1 MRFKPDVLFRFF
13 TAFNCNGLDVPGADK
28 SCFDKVRKK
37 ISERMGSESRKLCA
51 VVKTVGVGRGKGVG
65 EGVGVAIRPP
75 TPRNFS
81 KRTTWISGLFRLSNV
96 VRDKPAMPVSMTE
109 ISNVAFFVMIGPN

>member
-13 TAFNCNGLDVPGADK
+13 TAFNCNDFDVPGADK
-28 SCFDKVRKK
+28 TCFDKVRKK
-37 ISERMGSESRKLCA
+37 TSELMSSESRKVRA
-51 VVKTVGVGRGKGVG
+51 VVKTVGVG
-65 EGVGVAIRPP
+65 VAIRSP

-81 KRTTWISGLFRLSNV
+81 KRTTWISGLFRLSKV
-96 VRDKPAMPVSMTE
+96 IRDKPAMPVSMTE

>member
-1 MRFKPDVLFRFF
+1 
-13 TAFNCNGLDVPGADK
+13 
-28 SCFDKVRKK
+28 
-37 ISERMGSESRKLCA
+37 MGSESRKLCA
-51 VVKTVGVGRGKGVG
+51 VVKTVVVVVVVVVVAVVVVVLVVGVGVGKGEG
-65 EGVGVAIRPP
+65 EGEGEGEGVAIRPP

-81 KRTTWISGLFRLSNV
+81 KRTTWISGLFRLSKV

>member
-51 VVKTVGVGRGKGVG
+51 VVKTVGVG
-65 EGVGVAIRPP
+65 VAIRPP

>member
-51 VVKTVGVGRGKGVG
+51 VVKTVGV
-65 EGVGVAIRPP
+65 AIRPP

-81 KRTTWISGLFRLSNV
+81 KRTTWISGLFRLSKV

>member
-51 VVKTVGVGRGKGVG
+51 VVKTVGVGV
-65 EGVGVAIRPP
+65 GVGVAIRPP

-81 KRTTWISGLFRLSNV
+81 KRTTWISGLFRLSKV